1 MIHSLAFLALVV
13 VASAVFAVSVT
24 RLYRI
29 MALGRVNDLRPLDHL
44 GDRILSVLIYFF
56 GQKKVGERM
65 SYQQPA
71 GATSKHHYFI
81 FYGFIIITIGT
92 VEFLIQ
98 GLLYGLV
105 PDFSF
110 RLFLGP
116 LYPVL
121 AWSIDIFNALVL
133 VMIAY
138 AYFRRIVIRPRLIP
152 LSGDAGFILAQI
164 ALLMISHFGFHGFHA
179 AAEGQAATSYGP
191 ISDALGAAFAGNTS
205 AHTLSEV
212 FRYTHAV
219 VLLFFLNYLPYSKHI
234 HILGSLPNIYFRELG
249 QKGVMPKLNLDDE
262 GDWGVGKVEQ
272 FSWKSLMDQ
281 YACTECARCSNF
293 CPAYNTEK
301 PLSPMHLIHDIK
313 FEMADRG
320 PLLLQLGALRKQA
333 GVTATDKSEA
343 EQQLEKAP
351 AALKAQLEDVQKK
364 LDELP
369 PLVGGRIKDETLWAC
384 TTCGA
389 CQEVCPVFI
398 NHPLKIQQMKTHLV
412 LAESRM
418 PTELTRTFQNLER
431 NGNPWGINREQRME
445 WAEGLSVPVPTV
457 EDNPEFEYL
466 LFVGCAAAFDD
477 RIKKSMRAL
486 VEVLHTANVSFAVMG
501 KQEGCSG
508 DPARR
513 AGNEFVFQE
522 QAQANVEA
530 MNEAKVKRIVT
541 SCPHCF
547 HTLKNEYPQFGGN
560 YEVLHHSQL
569 LAHLIESKKLLIDQK
584 MDQKV
589 TFHDSC
595 YLGRWNGIYD
605 APRTILSATAS
616 GELKELGRAKQHGF
630 CCGAG
635 GGRMWQEEKGPRV
648 NRNRTEEILQSG
660 AEVAAV
666 ACPFCTIMITD
677 GVKDA
682 GAEEKV
688 QVLDVAEVVRKSLKN
703 IKAKKEAAAAPESAG
718 EGAAPS
724 SSN

>member
-1 MIHSLAFLALVV
+1 MIHSLAFAALLVV
-13 VASAVFAVSVT
+13 ALAVFAGSAG

-29 MALGRVNDLRPLDHL
+29 MARGRVNDLRPMDHL
-44 GDRILSVLIYFF
+44 GQRIASVLIYFF

-65 SYQQPA
+65 SYAQPVA
-71 GATSKHHYFI
+71 ATSKHHYII
-81 FYGFIIITIGT
+81 FYGFIVLTIGT
-92 VEFLIQ
+92 VEFVLQ
-98 GLLYGLV
+98 GLLWDLV
-105 PDFSF
+105 PGFSF
-110 RLFLGP
+110 RMLLGP
-116 LYPVL
+116 VYPVL
-121 AWSIDIFNALVL
+121 SWSIDLMSALVL
-133 VMIAY
+133 VMLAY
-138 AYFRRIVIRPRLIP
+138 AYFRRIVIKPRLIP
-152 LSGDAGFILAQI
+152 LSADAAFILAQI
-164 ALLMISHFGFHGFHA
+164 ALLIISHFGNHGFHVATGA
-179 AAEGQAATSYGP
+179 ADASYGP
-191 ISDALGAAFAGNTS
+191 ISDAIGAAFMGTSS
-205 AHTLSEV
+205 AHVLSEV
-212 FRYTHAV
+212 FRYLHAV
-219 VLLFFLNYLPYSKHI
+219 VLLFFLNYLPHSKHI

-262 GDWGVGKVEQ
+262 SDWGVGKFEQ

-293 CPAYNTEK
+293 CPAYNTDK

-313 FEMADRG
+313 HEMHDRG
-320 PLLLQLGALRKQA
+320 PLLMQLDGLRKQA
-333 GVTATDKSEA
+333 GVTATEKSEA

-351 AALKAQLEDVQKK
+351 EPLKKQIADVQAK

-369 PLVGGRIKDETLWAC
+369 PMVGGRIKDETLWAC

-412 LAESRM
+412 LTEGRM
-418 PTELTRTFQNLER
+418 PQELTRTFQNLER
-431 NGNPWGINREQRME
+431 SGNPWGINNEQRME

-457 EDNPEFEYL
+457 EDNPGFEYL

-486 VEVLHTANVSFAVMG
+486 VEVLHTANVSFAIMG
-501 KQEGCSG
+501 KSEGCSG

-530 MNEAKVKRIVT
+530 MNEAKVKRIIT

-569 LAHLIESKKLLIDQK
+569 LAHLIESKKLVVEQK
-584 MDQKV
+584 MDQQV
-589 TFHDSC
+589 TYHDSC

-605 APRTILSATAS
+605 APRSILEATAS
-616 GELKELGRAKQHGF
+616 GELKELERRKEHGF

-648 NRNRTEEILQSG
+648 NRDRTKEILASG
-660 AEVAAV
+660 AQVAAV

-703 IKAKKEAAAAPESAG
+703 IKARKEAEAGAEPTAAS
-718 EGAAPS
+718 
-724 SSN
+724 

>member
-1 MIHSLAFLALVV
+1 MIHSLAFLALLV
-13 VASAVFAVSVT
+13 VALAVFAGSAGK
-24 RLYRI
+24 LFRI
-29 MALGRVNDLRPLDHL
+29 MARGRVNDLKPMDRL
-44 GDRILSVLIYFF
+44 GQRIASVLIYFF
-56 GQKKVGERM
+56 GQAKVGERM
-65 SYQQPA
+65 SYAQPP

-81 FYGFIIITIGT
+81 FYGFIVLTIGT
-92 VEFLIQ
+92 VEFLLQ
-98 GLLYGLV
+98 GLLWGIW
-105 PDFSF
+105 PNFSF
-110 RLFLGP
+110 RMLLGP
-116 LYPVL
+116 VYPVL
-121 AWSIDIFNALVL
+121 SWSIDLFSAVVL
-133 VMIAY
+133 VMLAY
-138 AYFRRIVIRPRLIP
+138 AYFRRIVIKPRLIP
-152 LSGDAGFILAQI
+152 LSADAAFILAQI
-164 ALLMISHFGFHGFHA
+164 GLLIISHFGNHGFHYATGA
-179 AAEGQAATSYGP
+179 ADASYGP
-191 ISDALGAAFAGNTS
+191 ISDALGAAFAGTPS
-205 AHTLSEV
+205 AHVLSEV
-212 FRYTHAV
+212 FRYMHAV
-219 VLLFFLNYLPYSKHI
+219 VLLFFLNYLPHSKHI

-262 GDWGVGKVEQ
+262 SDWGVGKFEQ

-313 FEMADRG
+313 HEMHDRG
-320 PLLLQLGALRKQA
+320 ELLLKLDGLRKKA

-351 AALKAQLEDVQKK
+351 EPLKKQIGELQTK

-398 NHPLKIQQMKTHLV
+398 DHPLKIQQMKTHLV
-412 LAESRM
+412 LTEGRM
-418 PTELTRTFQNLER
+418 PQELTRTFQNLER
-431 NGNPWGINREQRME
+431 SGNPWGINNEQRME

-457 EDNPEFEYL
+457 EDNPGFEYL

-486 VEVLHTANVSFAVMG
+486 VEVLHTAGVSFAIMG

-569 LAHLIESKKLLIDQK
+569 LAHLIESKKLVVEQK
-584 MDQKV
+584 MDQQV
-589 TFHDSC
+589 TYHDSC

-605 APRTILSATAS
+605 APRSILEATAS
-616 GELKELGRAKQHGF
+616 GELKELARRKEHGF

-648 NRNRTEEILQSG
+648 NRDRTKEILASG
-660 AEVAAV
+660 AQVAAV

-703 IKAKKEAAAAPESAG
+703 IKAKKEAEAAAETPAS
-718 EGAAPS
+718 
-724 SSN
+724 